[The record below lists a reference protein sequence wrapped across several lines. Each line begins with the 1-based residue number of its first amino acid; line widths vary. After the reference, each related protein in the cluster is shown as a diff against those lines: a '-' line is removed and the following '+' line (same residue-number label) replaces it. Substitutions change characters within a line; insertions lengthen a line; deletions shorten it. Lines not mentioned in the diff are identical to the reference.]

1 MPRISLSATATLAAV
16 LACSVGGVAHGA
28 GFGQLGA
35 PIGDYGTGEDSFSNV
50 LGLDAQDAT
59 GDLFVGDTRPIQ
71 DGDEIEFR
79 IHQFHDGALKRN
91 IGVDPSVN
99 GLFSGGARYA
109 RLAVDPRAEEP
120 VLYQTRPV
128 EGANGDK
135 VVRYSTATGAAMGD
149 FAPTLLGQGG
159 GKLDDP
165 IAVAVDPD
173 NGDVILGGTTT
184 GDNVVVRRYS
194 AAGALLGNY
203 SVKDTGDN
211 NLRDVAAGP
220 GGTVYVAQFVAGT
233 GGTTPDAVAV
243 ERFTATGQPAT
254 DELDAAATTTDVDVT
269 PAGELLVGGTTADA
283 EGHYLTV
290 YDHDDGRP
298 AGARFAP
305 TRAWATKGDG
315 TCQLSQGTPFVAAG
329 AADLVSLDFNTNA
342 VPEVARVLRFGSA
355 GTGCGFDPIAPSDA
369 GFTIAPTTPTKNQE
383 VTFSASATDD
393 GPLTDASYSWSFG
406 DGGTATGTTVK
417 HTFTANGARE
427 VTLTVTDAD
436 GLTVTVKKTV
446 TVTSQAP
453 TAAFTA
459 APTALTAGAT
469 VSFDG
474 SGSHDVDGT
483 IARYEWDFDGDGG
496 FDAEGAT
503 VTHAYGAAGSFQA
516 RLRVTDDDGRTA
528 SATRT
533 ITVSAAAGPN
543 PNPPGPP
550 ADTTP
555 TPPGGGAGVGKAG
568 PIVGAGDKSP
578 AASIKGGALTADP
591 KGVVTVT
598 VSCPTGSGACSG
610 TLTLK
615 TASAIAAKTTK
626 KKILTLG
633 TARYSVAAGKSV
645 SVKVHLTAAGRKA
658 IKKLKS
664 MKIAL
669 TAGGPGASTSSA
681 TATLK
686 AAKRGKR

>member
-1 MPRISLSATATLAAV
+1 MPRIPLSRTATLAAV
-16 LACSVGGVAHGA
+16 LACSLGGVAHGA
-28 GFGQLGA
+28 GFGQLGS

-50 LGLDAQDAT
+50 LGLDDQDAT

-79 IHQFHDGALKRN
+79 IHQFHDGAFVRN
-91 IGVDPSVN
+91 IGVDPSNN

-109 RLAVDPRAEEP
+109 RLAADPRTDQP

-135 VVRYSTATGAAMGD
+135 VLRFSTATGAAMSD

-173 NGDVILGGTTT
+173 NGDVIIGGTTT
-184 GDNVVVRRYS
+184 GDNVVVRRYT
-194 AAGALLGNY
+194 AAGALVGSY
-203 SVKDTGDN
+203 TVEDTGDN

-220 GGTVYVAQFVAGT
+220 GGTVYVAQFAAGT
-233 GGTTPDAVAV
+233 TSDAVAI

-254 DELDAAATTTDVDVT
+254 DQLDAAPTTADIDVT
-269 PAGELLVGGTTADA
+269 PAGDLLVGGTTANA

-290 YDHDDGRP
+290 YDYD
-298 AGARFAP
+298 AGQAAGSRFVA

-315 TCQLSQGTPFVAAG
+315 TCQLSQGAPFVAAG
-329 AADLVSLDFNTNA
+329 ATDLVSLDFNTNA
-342 VPEVARVLRFGSA
+342 VPEVARVLRFGNA
-355 GTGCGFDPIAPSDA
+355 GTGCGFDPIAPSGA
-369 GFTIAPTTPTKNQE
+369 GFAVAPTNPTKNQE
-383 VTFSASATDD
+383 VTFTASATDD
-393 GPLTDASYSWSFG
+393 GPLTDASYTWSFG
-406 DGGTATGTTVK
+406 DGATATGQTVK

-436 GLTVTVKKTV
+436 ALTATVKKTV

-459 APTALTAGAT
+459 APTTLTAGAL

-474 SGSHDVDGT
+474 TGSHDPDGT
-483 IARYEWDFDGDGG
+483 IARYEWDFDGDGA
-496 FDAEGAT
+496 FDAEGAK
-503 VTHAYGAAGSFQA
+503 VTHAYGTAGSFQA

-528 SATRT
+528 STSRT
-533 ITVSAAAGPN
+533 ITVTEPAGPGDN
-543 PNPPGPP
+543 PNPPTPP
-550 ADTTP
+550 VVTTP
-555 TPPGGGAGVGKAG
+555 TPPPGNGATPPPV
-568 PIVGAGDKSP
+568 IGAGDKAV
-578 AASIKGGALTADP
+578 AAAIKGGTLTADA
-591 KGVVTVT
+591 KGIVTVT
-598 VSCPTGSGACSG
+598 VSCLTGKASCSG

-615 TASAIAAKTTK
+615 SASAIAAKSTK
-626 KKILTLG
+626 KKVLTLG

-645 SVKVHLTAAGRKA
+645 SVKVRLTGGARKALKKLKTIKITLTAA
-658 IKKLKS
+658 
-664 MKIAL
+664 
-669 TAGGPGASTSSA
+669 GASTSSA